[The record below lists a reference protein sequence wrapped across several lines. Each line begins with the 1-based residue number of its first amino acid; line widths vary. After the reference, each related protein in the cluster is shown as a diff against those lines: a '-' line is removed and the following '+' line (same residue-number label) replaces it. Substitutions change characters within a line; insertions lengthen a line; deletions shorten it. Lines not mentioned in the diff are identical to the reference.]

1 MKMEILGRYC
11 NTCDY
16 TYFSRARHDFR
27 SCPCWISSE
36 RKTGGYVDG
45 GRDYLKCG
53 GSGIFVR
60 INVSQTSQEL
70 ADDWKSGKNNY
81 GLIKGMVG
89 SVVDISREDNA

>member
-1 MKMEILGRYC
+1 MRTILGRYC
-11 NTCDY
+11 PSCDH

-27 SCPCWISSE
+27 PCPCWISSE

-53 GSGIFVR
+53 GISITVR
-60 INVSQTSQEL
+60 IPIEQSDDEL
-70 ADDWKSGKNNY
+70 ADDWRTQTNKY

-89 SVVDISREDNA
+89 TKVL